1 MSKGR
6 GRPLGFK
13 LSEES
18 KRAISESKKG
28 QRHSEATK
36 EKISRTLISYFRNMY
51 PLSSELYDQY
61 HEEIES
67 SSDNREWF
75 AKISALFDETA
86 DIYTERSLNSKRFR
100 EISIEY
106 NISMEDNPYLN
117 KLMSNPEDICELKQQ
132 CDKLG
137 LDFTE
142 VCHILRIGVENG

>member
-1 MSKGR
+1 MNNKGR

-18 KRAISESKKG
+18 KRAISDSKKG

-51 PLSSELYDQY
+51 PLSAELYDQY
-61 HEEIES
+61 QEEINS
-67 SSDNREWF
+67 SAEIKEWF
-75 AKISALFDETA
+75 AKVSALFDETSN
-86 DIYTERSLNSKRFR
+86 IYTERSLNSKRFR

-117 KLMSNPEDICELKQQ
+117 KTASDPEDLCELKQQ
-132 CDKLG
+132 CSSLG
-137 LDFTE
+137 LDFKE
-142 VCHILRIGVENG
+142 VCYILGVVI

>member
-1 MSKGR
+1 MNKGR

-36 EKISRTLISYFRNMY
+36 EKISRTLISYFRNMF
-51 PLSSELYDQY
+51 PLSTELYDQY
-61 HEEIES
+61 YEEIEAS
-67 SSDNREWF
+67 PDNREWF
-75 AKISALFDETA
+75 AKISAMFDETT

-117 KLMSNPEDICELKQQ
+117 KVMSNPEDICELREQ
-132 CDKLG
+132 CEKLG
-137 LDFTE
+137 LNFDE
-142 VCHILRIGVENG
+142 VCHVLKIGVEHG

>member
-51 PLSSELYDQY
+51 PLSAELYDQY
-61 HEEIES
+61 FDEIES
-67 SSDNREWF
+67 SPANREWF
-75 AKISALFDETA
+75 AKVSALFDETT

-117 KLMSNPEDICELKQQ
+117 KVMSNPEDICELKEQ

-137 LDFTE
+137 LNFAE
-142 VCHILRIGVENG
+142 VCHILNIGVEHG